1 MSKRLN
7 VFCPNNNLKPKSI
20 CFNDRQDRKAANQV
34 NHDILEAET
43 NYLLMTEMINQVNP
57 WWKLL
62 WAIPSLSLKKI
73 LDFWFWRT
81 NCSKLKWT
89 EM

>member
-43 NYLLMTEMINQVNP
+43 NYLLMTEMINQVN
-57 WWKLL
+57 L
-62 WAIPSLSLKKI
+62 
-73 LDFWFWRT
+73 
-81 NCSKLKWT
+81 
-89 EM
+89 